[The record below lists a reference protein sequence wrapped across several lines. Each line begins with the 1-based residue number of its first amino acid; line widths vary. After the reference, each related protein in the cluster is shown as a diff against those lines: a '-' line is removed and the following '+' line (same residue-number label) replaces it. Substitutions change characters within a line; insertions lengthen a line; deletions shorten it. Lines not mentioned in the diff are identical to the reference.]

1 MSFVRRENPREIRN
15 RAEKQRRDK
24 LNHSISELA
33 SMVPPVM
40 ASNKKIDKTGV
51 LRLTAHYLRAFQ
63 YEKQRRGKLN
73 HSISE
78 LGSMVP
84 PVMASNKKI
93 DKTGVLRLTAHYLRA
108 FQYVFG
114 NSLGQRGDDFSPE
127 TAQLLLSMLGG
138 FLLTTTYRGLVVV
151 VSQNVERYLG
161 HTELEL
167 LGQNIFNYVHPDDHG
182 TLKKNLMPTSPLITS
197 NGELLLPENPD
208 GNKNLNAALSCDKRR
223 FQIRFK
229 KHTQRS
235 EPTTYVRCF
244 VEGTLR
250 LSDRAC
256 RVNSRACQVVR
267 RARARTEN
275 PCNSGNDV
283 VFIGLVRPDVDTFV
297 SERRLETYRM
307 EYRTRH
313 SVDGEILECDQ
324 RIAMVAGY
332 MRHEV
337 NGVNAMNF
345 IHKNDVRWVIFNLR
359 AMYEELR
366 VDGESCYRLRTKSG
380 QFIYMRTRGL
390 LDVDEKTRA
399 VRSFV
404 CTNTMVDEEE
414 GKHFITLMK
423 KRCFNLINSH
433 RNSKPAIEELKEV
446 EEILQ
451 ASESESV
458 ADETLP
464 VQDLERVILYL
475 VTNLPSPPPPSQ
487 SHSNTPVGEAS
498 PAQPLAIIPP
508 EKERIVSAIEKIY
521 SLVKAAGRRQ
531 RSSRDA
537 KKTNITLQTDETP
550 PLPSPIRSQVRASP
564 DQNNLLHLRSRWR
577 LEEFSFTTFTGQME
591 NPGQQSVFPSLQEMS
606 SLTPIVTAYVPPPSS
621 STAAPGFGGP
631 TEEQILQFLNT
642 GNINLIQGFGLE
654 TMPPQSN
661 QISRKRGQ
669 SNEQPN
675 VNKKKSNGIPQAVT
689 NEEDLFPEIDLSTL
703 DVDVQ
708 NLEDLDPSSLWD
720 FKKSPQ

>member
-1 MSFVRRENPREIRN
+1 MMASNKKINKTGVLRLTAHYL
-15 RAEKQRRDK
+15 RAFQYDGKQWRDK

-40 ASNKKIDKTGV
+40 ALD
-51 LRLTAHYLRAFQ
+51 
-63 YEKQRRGKLN
+63 
-73 HSISE
+73 
-78 LGSMVP
+78 
-84 PVMASNKKI
+84 KKI

-114 NSLGQRGDDFSPE
+114 DSLGQPGDDFSPE
-127 TAQLLLSMLGG
+127 TAQLLLSLLGG

-167 LGQNIFNYVHPDDHG
+167 LGQNIFNYVHPDDHE
-182 TLKKNLMPTSPLITS
+182 TLKKNLMPTSLMTGP
-197 NGELLLPENPD
+197 NGELLLPETPH
-208 GNKNLNAALSCDKRR
+208 GNKNMNAALACDKRR
-223 FQIRFK
+223 FLVRFK

-235 EPTTYVRCF
+235 EPKTYVRCC

-250 LSDRAC
+250 MSDRAC

-275 PCNSGNDV
+275 PCNSGNDI

-390 LDVDEKTRA
+390 LDVDEESRS

-423 KRCFNLINSH
+423 KRCFNLINNH
-433 RNSKPAIEELKEV
+433 KNSKPAIEDLKQI
-446 EEILQ
+446 EEIVP
-451 ASESESV
+451 ENETV

-475 VTNLPSPPPPSQ
+475 VTNLPSPPPSQ
-487 SHSNTPVGEAS
+487 SRSNTPETEAL

-508 EKERIVSAIEKIY
+508 NRERILSAIEKIY

-531 RSSRDA
+531 QSEV
-537 KKTNITLQTDETP
+537 KKSNVDLQTDETLTLP
-550 PLPSPIRSQVRASP
+550 PSLQSPVRKGKVQQNRP
-564 DQNNLLHLRSRWR
+564 DLRSKWR
-577 LEEFSFTTFTGQME
+577 LEEFSFTQFSGDLE
-591 NPGQQSVFPSLQEMS
+591 NPKEESVFPSVQEMS

-621 STAAPGFGGP
+621 STAAPGCAGP
-631 TEEQILQFLNT
+631 TDEQILQILNT
-642 GNINLIQGFGLE
+642 GNINMIQGFGFE
-654 TMPPQSN
+654 TMPHQSN

-669 SNEQPN
+669 SNELLN
-675 VNKKKSNGIPQAVT
+675 VNKKKSNGVEPSPSPSTSANDSASALCTTTLEQTPQNLLT
-689 NEEDLFPEIDLSTL
+689 DDDLFPEFDLSTL

-708 NLEDLDPSSLWD
+708 NLEDLDPSSLWV
-720 FKKSPQ
+720 S